1 MNRALSC
8 AVIVF
13 ATGIA
18 TSALSAEDGVSGLET
33 CFQAARRSDVICSSP
48 DNSPEERLDC
58 FQKARAAQLECLDH
72 VPLGVTGSAAA
83 AVEVPEAT
91 APQKSASREL
101 EIEKPPTQK
110 TEKISLP
117 HVATAPP
124 ETSPVVVA
132 PTPPPEPVAPPT
144 LAIAP
149 SISVPPSVSGKVV
162 DAPAKPSNS
171 SWIVSETT
179 SPIDYSPIV
188 IATMRAASDGKDAP
202 VVLSIMC
209 RRLRTEIMLRTEGAW
224 RSSKAN
230 KVQVAFQ
237 IGDKPTSSAWILSAD
252 GKTATNLDSAAD
264 LLRSLPEGAP
274 LKVNVSDGTDH
285 GATFELAGLDLVRRK
300 VAAACRSTPPDN
312 KLSLEKR

>member
-8 AVIVF
+8 AVLIF
-13 ATGIA
+13 ATGVA
-18 TSALSAEDGVSGLET
+18 TGPLSAGDGVTGLET
-33 CFQAARRSDVICSSP
+33 CFQAARRSDVVCSNP
-48 DNSPEERLDC
+48 DNSPEQRLDC

-72 VPLGVTGSAAA
+72 VPLGVTGSAASA
-83 AVEVPEAT
+83 EAPETT
-91 APQKSASREL
+91 APQISASRQL
-101 EIEKPPTQK
+101 EIEKAPSQTA
-110 TEKISLP
+110 EKVSLP

-132 PTPPPEPVAPPT
+132 PAAPEPVAPPT

-149 SISVPPSVSGKVV
+149 SISVPPSVSGKAAA
-162 DAPAKPSNS
+162 APAKPSNS

-209 RRLRTEIMLRTEGAW
+209 RRLRTEITLRTEGAW
-224 RSSKAN
+224 RSAKAN

-237 IGDKPTSSAWILSAD
+237 IGDKPASSAWMLSAD
-252 GKTATNLDSAAD
+252 GKTATNMDNAAE
-264 LLRSLPEGAP
+264 LLRLLPEGVP
-274 LKVNVSDGTDH
+274 LKITVSDGADH

-300 VAAACRSTPPDN
+300 VAAACRLAPPPDN
-312 KLSLEKR
+312 MLSVEKR